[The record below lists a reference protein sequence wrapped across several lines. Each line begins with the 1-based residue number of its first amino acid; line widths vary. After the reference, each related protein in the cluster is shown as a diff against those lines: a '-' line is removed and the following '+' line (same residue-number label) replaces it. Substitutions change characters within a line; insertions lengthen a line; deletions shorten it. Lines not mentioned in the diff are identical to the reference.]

1 MPTYTVHIRA
11 DAVPGDAAAFA
22 EAALVK
28 DGFSLGAFVFTAL
41 WFLWHRLWLALLGV
55 LALYAVFHVLA
66 SALGVHPLAVALGQ
80 ALIGLGLA
88 LEARSLQRWT
98 LARRGFPVRDLV
110 IADNAEDAEAKAAA
124 RWIAG
129 ASAIPPVPPSTSPPR
144 AAPGRSFA
152 QASAL
157 PASASSAPSIPSA
170 SAADPAILG
179 LFPTPGGGR

>member
-11 DAVPGDAAAFA
+11 DAAPGDAAAFA
-22 EAALVK
+22 KAAIVK

-98 LARRGFPVRDLV
+98 LARRGYPARDLV

-129 ASAIPPVPPSTSPPR
+129 ASAMLPVPAGPSPTR
-144 AAPGRSFA
+144 AAPARGVA
-152 QASAL
+152 QA
-157 PASASSAPSIPSA
+157 PVSSAPSMPSA